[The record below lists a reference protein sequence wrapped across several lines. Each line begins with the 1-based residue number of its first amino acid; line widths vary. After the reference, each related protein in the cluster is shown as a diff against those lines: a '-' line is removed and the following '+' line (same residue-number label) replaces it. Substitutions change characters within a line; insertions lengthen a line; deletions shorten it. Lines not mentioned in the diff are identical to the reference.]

1 MTRTPAL
8 CTLAILLAAT
18 LHADPVR
25 VRQSQ
30 GTEHGFLVI
39 RSEGGEIIGHGDL
52 IQTAHGIRVTTELA
66 LRFKDGSLDDETAV
80 YTQNGTFHLIS
91 DHHIQ
96 KGPFF
101 KTALDMT
108 VEASG
113 QVTIRTADKDGKV
126 QSQTKHVD
134 LPADVANGMLAP
146 LMVNISANTPGV
158 RLGFVA
164 PQGDKPRLI
173 TLNITPD
180 SPAKFTDV
188 GLTYN
193 ATVFRIHLELGGV
206 AGVVAPII
214 GKQPG
219 DLYLWISE
227 SPAPQLLRLQGALAD
242 GGQVVSVDLS
252 GASFNHDDV
261 TGH

>member
-1 MTRTPAL
+1 MTRKLLL
-8 CTLAILLAAT
+8 CMLATVFAAT
-18 LHADPVR
+18 LSAEPVR
-25 VRQSQ
+25 VRQSV
-30 GTEHGFLVI
+30 GTAHGFLVV
-39 RSEGGEIIGHGDL
+39 RSEGGEVIGRGDL
-52 IQTAHGIRVTTELA
+52 IQTAHGTRVTTELS
-66 LRFKDGSLDDETAV
+66 LHFKDGSVDDETAV
-80 YTQNGTFHLIS
+80 YTQSGTFHLLS

-108 VEASG
+108 VEANG

-134 LPADVANGMLAP
+134 LPGDVANGMLAS
-146 LMVNISANTPGV
+146 LLVNIPATTPGLK
-158 RLGFVA
+158 LGFVA

-173 TLNITPD
+173 KLNVVPD
-180 SPAKFTDV
+180 STEKFTVV
-188 GLTYN
+188 GETLS

-206 AGVVAPII
+206 VGVVAPII

-219 DLYLWISE
+219 DLYIWISE
-227 SPAPQLLRLQGALAD
+227 SPAPQLLRLTGALAD
-242 GGQVVSVDLS
+242 GGQVVSIELP
-252 GASFNHDDV
+252 GATFPHDDA

>member
-1 MTRTPAL
+1 MTRTPVL
-8 CTLAILLAAT
+8 CILTILFAAA
-18 LHADPVR
+18 LHAEPIR

-39 RSEGGEIIGHGDL
+39 RSEGGEVIGHGDL
-52 IQTAHGIRVTTELA
+52 IQTAHGTRVTSDLA
-66 LRFKDGSLDDETAV
+66 LHFKDGSLDDETAV

-134 LPADVANGMLAP
+134 LPADVCNGMLAP
-146 LMVNISANTPGV
+146 LMVNIPATTPGLK
-158 RLGFVA
+158 LGFVA

-173 TLNITPD
+173 KLNITPD
-180 SPAKFTDV
+180 STGKFTDV
-188 GLTYN
+188 GMTYN
-193 ATVFRIHLELGGV
+193 ATIFRIHLELGGV
-206 AGVVAPII
+206 VGVVAPII

-219 DLYLWISE
+219 DLYIWVSE
-227 SPAPQLLRLQGALAD
+227 SPAPQLLRLEGALAD
-242 GGQVVSVDLS
+242 GGQVVSVELS
-252 GASFNHDDV
+252 GATFNHD
-261 TGH
+261 